1 MAKSTRNSTES
12 DSPKARGRKT
22 KSLEELKQDIA
33 SKCLSIKTLIE
44 AGKLSRLRDLEPLF
58 SKAMADEMG
67 VNHTRFSNKF
77 RNPIDFG
84 IKEIYRFGLYIEVDP
99 QLIFRYIGKEISQ
112 ANDLLSKLKKFRT
125 VEDMR
130 QYSSKQ

>member
-1 MAKSTRNSTES
+1 MAKSARNSTGS

-44 AGKLSRLRDLEPLF
+44 TGKLSRLRDLEPLF

-84 IKEIYRFGLYIEVDP
+84 IKEIYRFALYIEIDP
-99 QLIFRYIGKEISQ
+99 QLIFKYIGKDISQ
-112 ANDLLSKLKKFRT
+112 ASDLLSKLKKFKT